1 MPTTRH
7 TTRQTT
13 RQTTRHV
20 VNRQRRLA
28 TVESRKAAA
37 PAPRAPRPKPKE
49 RPARTAR
56 RGSAP
61 RPLLLALLCLLAAL
75 AGAFAV
81 LAHTR
86 AEDLRDAPALRNAA
100 LTDTA
105 RTSEVKGTVG
115 QAVDAVFSY
124 DHTDPARTERAA
136 AKYLTGKAV
145 GQHREMLAQ
154 VRAQGAR
161 QKLVLTTTVTQSGVE
176 AIDGGRARVLVFADQ
191 SNTSTAKGGSASQAA
206 AMFAVD
212 VVRRGGAT
220 WRIANIDTFSR

>member
-1 MPTTRH
+1 MS
-7 TTRQTT
+7 
-13 RQTTRHV
+13 TTRHV

-28 TVESRKAAA
+28 AVKAREIRP
-37 PAPRAPRPKPKE
+37 PAPRAPRPTPRK

-56 RGSAP
+56 TSLPWALLL
-61 RPLLLALLCLLAAL
+61 LLLAVLAA
-75 AGAFAV
+75 AFGV

-86 AEDLRDAPALRNAA
+86 VTALHDAPALRNAA

-105 RTSEVKGTVG
+105 RTSMVKGTVG

-124 DHTDPARTERAA
+124 DHTDPGRTKKAA
-136 AKYLTGKAV
+136 DKYLTGKAV

-154 VRAQGAR
+154 VRAEGKR
-161 QKLVLTTTVTQSGVE
+161 QKLVLTTTVTHSGVE
-176 AIDGGRARVLVFADQ
+176 VIDGGRARALVFADQ
-191 SNTSTAKGGSASQAA
+191 SNTSTAKGGSATHAA

-212 VVRRGGAT
+212 VVWRGGA

>member
-7 TTRQTT
+7 M
-13 RQTTRHV
+13 
-20 VNRQRRLA
+20 VNRQRRLTA
-28 TVESRKAAA
+28 AESRRAAA
-37 PAPRAPRPKPKE
+37 PAPAPPRAPRP
-49 RPARTAR
+49 RPRKRPSGAATAR
-56 RGSAP
+56 RSVS
-61 RPLLLALLCLLAAL
+61 RPVLLASLSLLAVL
-75 AGAFAV
+75 AGAFAAY
-81 LAHTR
+81 AHTR
-86 AEDLRDAPALRNAA
+86 ADDLRDVPAVRNAA

-124 DHTDPARTERAA
+124 DHTDPGRTEKAA
-136 AKYLTGKAV
+136 DRYLTGKAV

-176 AIDGGRARVLVFADQ
+176 VIDGDRARILVFADQ
-191 SNTSTAKGGSASQAA
+191 SNTSTAKGGSATEAA

-212 VVRRGGAT
+212 AVRRGGS
-220 WRIANIDTFSR
+220 WRIANIDTFNR